1 MFVLGHPTQG
11 RFRSRWGPGTWL
23 GPGAAWTPRRARPA
37 RLWLPRARAAL
48 RARNRTRRSCL
59 ERSVV
64 PGPRGEAAT
73 YTSWGSPRGEGL
85 PFSGQKAAVC
95 AHLLGPPEPV
105 LATLRVAADPSPALV
120 ARSQRSPRI
129 YELVTSGVSPR
140 PTPTAVPWEAGRI
153 WSGEAR
159 LIPSYFHLTEEKTK
173 KKKPSGFA
181 SAVSLRGEG
190 LAIVGGLGIRGGAWW
205 NRQVHISFALAP
217 TPPSSSSSLG

>member
-1 MFVLGHPTQG
+1 MGHPTQG

-95 AHLLGPPEPV
+95 ARLLGPPERV

-129 YELVTSGVSPR
+129 GASHKRGFPPPHPHRRPLGSGQDLERRGTSYSVILP
-140 PTPTAVPWEAGRI
+140 
-153 WSGEAR
+153 
-159 LIPSYFHLTEEKTK
+159 FN
-173 KKKPSGFA
+173 
-181 SAVSLRGEG
+181 
-190 LAIVGGLGIRGGAWW
+190 GGK
-205 NRQVHISFALAP
+205 N
-217 TPPSSSSSLG
+217 